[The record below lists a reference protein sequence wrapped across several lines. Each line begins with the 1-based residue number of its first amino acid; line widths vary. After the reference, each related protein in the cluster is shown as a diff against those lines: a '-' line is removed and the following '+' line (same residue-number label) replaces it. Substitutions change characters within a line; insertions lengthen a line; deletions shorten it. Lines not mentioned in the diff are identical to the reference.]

1 MSKEMTAKE
10 ALEVIKQRGIE
21 YGDAT
26 IGSVFKEE
34 CDIVDQALNE
44 RDIYYQALCDIES
57 GKDVR
62 MILER
67 VLT

>member
-1 MSKEMTAKE
+1 MTPKE
-10 ALEVIKQRGIE
+10 ALEKVLSYVHLDEYDYVTSGVLDTQQIIE
-21 YGDAT
+21 
-26 IGSVFKEE
+26 
-34 CDIVDQALNE
+34 QALTE